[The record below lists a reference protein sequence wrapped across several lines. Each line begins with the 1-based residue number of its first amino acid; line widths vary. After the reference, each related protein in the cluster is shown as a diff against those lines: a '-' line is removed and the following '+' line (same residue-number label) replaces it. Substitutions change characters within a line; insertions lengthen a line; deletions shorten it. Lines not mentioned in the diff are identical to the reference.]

1 MVNETEKMIIAGARL
16 LPTDAAIYVGTGMPL
31 LASILALKTHAPN
44 LLFIYEGGGV
54 GGQPS
59 GRLPI
64 QVSESLTY
72 EQGTIVGSIDY
83 VMSLAQA
90 GWIQYGFL
98 GGAQIDIYG
107 NLNTTTIGDWEKP
120 KVRLP
125 GSGGG
130 ADIASFCEKNI
141 ILMRQ
146 DKYKFVEKIDFLT
159 SPGYLT
165 GGNSREEAGLP
176 KNTGP
181 YRVITQLGIY
191 GFDDVTKKLTLLQL
205 FEGFTLDDVQAN
217 SGFPIAVSDD
227 WTYIPNPTETEIT
240 ALRKLDPNGLVIG

>member
-1 MVNETEKMIIAGARL
+1 MANETEKMIIAASQL
-16 LPTDAAIYVGTGMPL
+16 LPKEAAIYVGTGMPL

-44 LLFIYEGGGV
+44 LLFVYEGGGV

-90 GWIQYGFL
+90 GWIEYGFL
-98 GGAQIDIYG
+98 GGAQIDVYG
-107 NLNTTTIGDWEKP
+107 NLNTTTIGDWEQP

-130 ADIASFCEKNI
+130 SDIASLCEKNI

-146 DKYKFVEKIDFLT
+146 DKYKFVKKIDFLT

-165 GGNSREEAGLP
+165 GGDARDKSGLP
-176 KNTGP
+176 RNTGP

-191 GFDDVTKKLTLLQL
+191 GFDNDTKKLTLLQL
-205 FEGFTLDDVQAN
+205 FEGFTLEDVQAN
-217 SGFPIAVSDD
+217 SGFPIAVADD
-227 WTYIPNPTETEIT
+227 WTYVAEPSEAEIET
-240 ALRKLDPNGLVIG
+240 LRALDPNGLVIS